1 MHLPADTNWFHCK
14 NFLEKASTNL
24 VTLMSTFAKNKDI
37 PVFQHLFLG
46 IQHCQVALD
55 VQWVKLQ

>member
-24 VTLMSTFAKNKDI
+24 DTLMSTFAKDKDI

-55 VQWVKLQ
+55 VQ